1 MQPLNFLSK
10 HRVFVGNVATMMSG
24 KTAAAAIALLT
35 TPVVARLYEPGDFG
49 VAAAFLAIVGMVSNV
64 GSLRY
69 ESALVLPKGDDEA
82 ITVMALAYRILFLVC
97 IAMLVFLGLYRLLD
111 LEIAALDI
119 LGNWMWLLPL
129 AVLLS
134 SALNIQ
140 ESWLARKKKFKVVA
154 ASTAIGTGVN
164 SGSRIGF
171 GALSGSTVYGLIFGN
186 IFGMTSRL
194 VIQKTAS
201 IDGAK
206 AIFHRYNLSSLQK
219 VAKDYFDFPKLNAPA
234 GFVFSVGQNLPV
246 LLFGIM
252 FSPAAAG
259 FYSMA
264 NRLSQAPVSI
274 VSMSMRR
281 VFYQKAAEV
290 HNRGASLQKAFVLA
304 SGGLALLG
312 AVPFLLLWLYGQP
325 ILTVLLGDRWI
336 DAGRYLE
343 IMAPWLFMIWVAAP
357 THAVFIVL
365 RKQSAWLVLQ
375 VWLTFARLAAFG
387 LAYYLSASPEW
398 ALGAFVVTTVGCNLI
413 MVGMSL
419 SLIARQDHER
429 RVGHVEASSAPDEDI
444 VE

>member
-1 MQPLNFLSK
+1 MGQSDVPIHQLG
-10 HRVFVGNVATMMSG
+10 RT
-24 KTAAAAIALLT
+24 
-35 TPVVARLYEPGDFG
+35 
-49 VAAAFLAIVGMVSNV
+49 
-64 GSLRY
+64 LRQ
-69 ESALVLPKGDDEA
+69 L
-82 ITVMALAYRILFLVC
+82 C
-97 IAMLVFLGLYRLLD
+97 
-111 LEIAALDI
+111 
-119 LGNWMWLLPL
+119 
-129 AVLLS
+129 
-134 SALNIQ
+134 
-140 ESWLARKKKFKVVA
+140 
-154 ASTAIGTGVN
+154 
-164 SGSRIGF
+164 
-171 GALSGSTVYGLIFGN
+171 
-186 IFGMTSRL
+186 
-194 VIQKTAS
+194 
-201 IDGAK
+201 
-206 AIFHRYNLSSLQK
+206 
-219 VAKDYFDFPKLNAPA
+219 
-234 GFVFSVGQNLPV
+234 
-246 LLFGIM
+246 
-252 FSPAAAG
+252 
-259 FYSMA
+259 
-264 NRLSQAPVSI
+264 
-274 VSMSMRR
+274 
-281 VFYQKAAEV
+281 
-290 HNRGASLQKAFVLA
+290 LA